1 MDAWHNNPFMSENVV
16 RDSMDGELGKLNNLN
31 FQIGCD

>member
-1 MDAWHNNPFMSENVV
+1 MDAWHNNPFMAENVA
-16 RDSMDGELGKLNNLN
+16 RDSMHGELGKLSHLN